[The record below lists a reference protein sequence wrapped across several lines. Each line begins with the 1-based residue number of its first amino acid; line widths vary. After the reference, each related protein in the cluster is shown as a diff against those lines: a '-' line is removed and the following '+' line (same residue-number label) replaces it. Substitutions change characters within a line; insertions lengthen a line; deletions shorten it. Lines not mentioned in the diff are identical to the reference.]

1 MQIKQKQINC
11 VVTEKHI
18 IILKKENVMHW
29 KWKKPPERQM
39 FLVGRV
45 LIKYLYILST
55 VVSDNMG
62 VLYFITFEH
71 MLLTVLQCIMS
82 WLAG

>member
-1 MQIKQKQINC
+1 MLC
-11 VVTEKHI
+11 TGG
-18 IILKKENVMHW
+18 KKT
-29 KWKKPPERQM
+29 PERQM

-45 LIKYLYILST
+45 LIQYLHILSM

-62 VLYFITFEH
+62 VLYFITFEN

-82 WLAG
+82 